1 MKKIKNNKMSYCS
14 QEKFIMDNTIRENI
28 LFGNEFEKEK
38 YLSVIN
44 DCQLTDDINNFKEKD
59 MKECKINGIQ
69 LSGGQKS
76 RVDLA
81 RAIYNDS
88 DYYFFDDI
96 FVSYDNK
103 IRVLIF
109 NKVFLNKI
117 RNSNRNIIS
126 SFSNINFLDKNN
138 LNIFNYFIFIENK
151 QIIFQGDYN
160 TFINSEFYSSSIKNN
175 IINSNVEEKLNKD
188 IVNKN
193 QEKKTRKQK
202 IL

>member
-1 MKKIKNNKMSYCS
+1 MKNNSSSNLIQAEIIITIILMLNKLNYPLYRFPVFATGLIDSYVSGKRIIEFLNMKQTSKEFYDNLDVENLKNKNICILGPNGGGKTTFIKYLMKKIKNNKMSYCS

-88 DYYFFDDI
+88 DYYLGFGNCQCI
-96 FVSYDNK
+96 C
-103 IRVLIF
+103 
-109 NKVFLNKI
+109 
-117 RNSNRNIIS
+117 
-126 SFSNINFLDKNN
+126 
-138 LNIFNYFIFIENK
+138 
-151 QIIFQGDYN
+151 
-160 TFINSEFYSSSIKNN
+160 
-175 IINSNVEEKLNKD
+175 
-188 IVNKN
+188 
-193 QEKKTRKQK
+193 
-202 IL
+202 